1 MLLSLNSHEQ
11 RNANGKKILDF
22 INKTFNADLDSSN
35 GLVGEK
41 IDKYIEEK
49 VEVFAISFF
58 SKLITLCELGVIG
71 YSMCQSIKIMFLGNK
86 SSKGAK
92 PMDKMLLGYFIFFTL
107 RIFNTV
113 LKIKGNI
120 YGK

>member
-1 MLLSLNSHEQ
+1 MLLSSNND
-11 RNANGKKILDF
+11 NANGEKFLDF
-22 INKTFNADLDSSN
+22 LNKTFHANIDSDN
-35 GLVGEK
+35 GLIGKK
-41 IDKYIEEK
+41 INKYIEEK

-58 SKLITLCELGVIG
+58 SNLITLCELGVIG

-107 RIFNTV
+107 RIFNTI